1 MMQMEVPTNKRR
13 NLSGWVP
20 AALPLHYHKHSIKCS
35 I

>member
-13 NLSGWVP
+13 NLSGWV
-20 AALPLHYHKHSIKCS
+20 LPLHYHKHSIKCS